1 VAGRIATWQEAMDYT
16 RNARLDEVAARVLGE
31 ARRVVAE
38 ERADR
43 PERRG
48 CCETCG
54 FPLDGPGGWMVVNA
68 TVGHPLFAALVPC
81 PTCRG
86 GQ

>member
-1 VAGRIATWQEAMDYT
+1 MAGRIATWQEAMDYT

-38 ERADR
+38 ERAER